1 MAENKNEIVQD
12 LCRLL
17 QKTRYGDDITGM
29 EYSEE
34 RYGEYVYV
42 TYNNNCQ
49 RKVDISGDSGIA
61 IIKDILKNI

>member
-17 QKTRYGDDITGM
+17 QKTRYGDDITSM
-29 EYSEE
+29 EYSKEN
-34 RYGEYVYV
+34 YGEYVYV